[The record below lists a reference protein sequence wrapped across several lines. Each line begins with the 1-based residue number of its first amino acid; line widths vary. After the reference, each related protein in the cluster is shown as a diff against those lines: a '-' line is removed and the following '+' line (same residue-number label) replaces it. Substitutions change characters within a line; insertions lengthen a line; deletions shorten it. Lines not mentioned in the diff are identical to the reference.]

1 MDEPKI
7 TVPIDIAAY
16 DRLVS
21 ALGLQPGTYTVVAT
35 SDKVTI
41 QGVYVD
47 YQFARYPEMTG
58 LPGYTPGKERE
69 L

>member
-7 TVPIDIAAY
+7 TVPIDLAAFNRLIAG
-16 DRLVS
+16 
-21 ALGLQPGTYTVVAT
+21 LGPGTYTVVAT
-35 SDKVTI
+35 SDKITI

-47 YQFARYPEMTG
+47 YEFARYPEMTG